1 MPYKATSP
9 WKGYRRYAWLA
20 ALGAAVGVYTSVR
33 LGLPVLLD
41 GGYKGPLGLEVTSLA
56 WVFAL
61 PFALLTLAA
70 LGRLIAERRRF
81 TRQVREASLDE
92 LSWRRLERLIGEMY
106 GRQGYSLV
114 ETPRRADGGIDYM
127 LARGP
132 ERWLVQCKHWQS
144 RRVGVKTV
152 RELAGIVTARQAAG
166 GIVITTGRFTP
177 PAQALA
183 ETANIRLVDGAYLA
197 EELLALS
204 GEPGLE
210 HLHPAHREAPGH
222 SGTPACPECGGDMI
236 KRTTRDGDGAGKGYW
251 GCARHPDCQGAVALD

>member
-1 MPYKATSP
+1 MPDKATPSL
-9 WKGYRRYAWLA
+9 KAYRRYAWLA
-20 ALGAAVGVYTSVR
+20 ALAATVGVYTGVR
-33 LGLPVLLD
+33 QGVPLLLD

-56 WVFAL
+56 WVLAL
-61 PFALLTLAA
+61 PFALLTVAA
-70 LGRLIAERRRF
+70 LGRLVAERRWF
-81 TRQVREASLDE
+81 NRQVRKASLDE
-92 LSWRRLERLIGEMY
+92 LSWRQFERLVGEMY

-152 RELAGIVTARQAAG
+152 RELAGIVAARQAAG

-183 ETANIRLVDGAYLA
+183 TTANIRLVDG
-197 EELLALS
+197 ELLAGELLAMS
-204 GEPGLE
+204 DEPGLE
-210 HLHPAHREAPGH
+210 HLHPAHRYSPDG

-236 KRTTRDGDGAGKGYW
+236 KRAAQNGDDPVKAFW
-251 GCARHPDCQGAVALD
+251 GCARHPNCRGAVVID